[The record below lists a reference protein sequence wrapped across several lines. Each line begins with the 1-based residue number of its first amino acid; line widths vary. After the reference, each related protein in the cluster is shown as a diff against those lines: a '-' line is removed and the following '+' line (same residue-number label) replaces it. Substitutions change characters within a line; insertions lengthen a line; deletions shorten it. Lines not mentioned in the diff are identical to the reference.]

1 MQKIIVIPNLHLP
14 NSQFAEWAKS
24 IAKPNVEIIEFDKT
38 PQDLITMEWKD
49 ILNEL
54 KVLNEKYNQRGFELY
69 YLTEGW
75 GFLPVLEAVESNKI
89 SGIFSIQPIV
99 VQAKKIKKHTLYLN
113 SLDIKHLLEQSSS
126 AMHLFFP
133 EKGFENDYKKSIKHL
148 KTLSKP
154 NICVKS
160 YNEASLL
167 SENILDEIKNY
178 ILYNLGH

>member
-1 MQKIIVIPNLHLP
+1 MQRIIVIPNLHLP

-24 IAKPNVEIIEFDKT
+24 IAKPNVEVIEFGKT
-38 PQDLITMEWKD
+38 PQDLINMEWKG

-54 KVLNEKYNQRGFELY
+54 KLLNETHNQRGFELY

-75 GFLPVLEAVESNKI
+75 GFLPVLEAVESNQI
-89 SGIFSIQPIV
+89 SGIFSIQPIIIKE
-99 VQAKKIKKHTLYLN
+99 KKIREHSLYSN

-133 EKGFENDYKKSIKHL
+133 EKGFENDYKRSIKHL
-148 KTLSKP
+148 KNIGKP

-167 SENILDEIKNY
+167 SEHVLDEIRSY